1 MPGDSKK
8 APLLLVARP
17 TLPPKGDGDRESS
30 VSSDVSS
37 PVGDAVGEEEA
48 VVGVTHTHV
57 LQSTPM
63 GNHAPETPS
72 RYSPMVR
79 TVPRLVPRKNF
90 GAQKKNRHIFVIK
103 KRTHGR
109 PF

>member
-1 MPGDSKK
+1 
-8 APLLLVARP
+8 
-17 TLPPKGDGDRESS
+17 
-30 VSSDVSS
+30 
-37 PVGDAVGEEEA
+37 VGDAVGEEEA

-79 TVPRLVPRKNF
+79 TEVPRKNF
-90 GAQKKNRHIFVIK
+90 GAQKKNR
-103 KRTHGR
+103 
-109 PF
+109 